1 MLYYEFCAEGKL
13 NIDKKTLKPEGKAAK
28 DQPDPVLELIN
39 EKLAKDNAVT
49 RRNTLVAYECKGKKG
64 KKSYTVKAAAALS
77 QYGEALKE
85 NLEKLAKAVGSLFL
99 DPQVKVEAKEIP
111 SGFLQMLLFN
121 KDLNPSV
128 KAAVKAFRLPDN
140 RRCEFNLRQDM
151 NELSG
156 DITLRAA
163 QRKAKGLMA
172 DQRFLEELER
182 IFSQENRQSFV
193 AHPVHYR
200 IVAEDKEQGEKLR
213 ELLMKALLQKKR
225 LISARSDCY
234 YKLDGYN
241 PWPIVDKFMNMTAGC
256 TAVIYAD
263 KSENGESQEGLKL
276 LKNMAERYSR
286 DTLFIIME
294 VGEGDNNGQLYYE
307 GLSEFLD
314 IVTVGTTPM
323 SVEGVLGQL
332 KAMAVQKGMEEL
344 FEACPPRLKITNKVY
359 SHKEVQRIFQKWSKG
374 CVQKMVYK
382 AYADLELDKPQG
394 LEGQTD
400 YEAKLQEMIGLKN
413 VKELVK
419 ELIAVGQMDKLRRDK
434 GLKQQ
439 PKALHMLFTGNPGS
453 AKTTVARL
461 LPKILAKKGIIA
473 TPKLVE
479 VGRADLVGQ
488 FVGWTAKLVKEKF
501 AEAKGGILFI
511 DEAYALCGE
520 GKDFGPEAINTLV
533 QEMEN
538 NRDQVLVIFA
548 GYSNKM
554 KKFLEQNEGLKSRIP
569 YHLDFPDYNPE
580 ELMEILELMAKEQGF
595 TINAEAKLKCQG
607 FFKTVVTQE
616 DFGNG
621 RFVRNLLEQAATK
634 QALRLTGGNQLEELP
649 AEILGELKAEDFEI
663 NKLLPSG
670 DNKPKKLG
678 LLA

>member
-13 NIDKKTLKPEGKAAK
+13 NIDKKTLKPEGRAAK
-28 DQPDPVLELIN
+28 DQFDPVLKFIN
-39 EKLAKDNAVT
+39 DKLSEDNAVT
-49 RRNTLVAYECKGKKG
+49 RKNKLIAYDCKVKNG
-64 KKSYTVKAAAALS
+64 KKSYAVKAAAAIS
-77 QYGEALKE
+77 QYGDNLKE
-85 NLEKLAKAVGSLFL
+85 TLEKLAKSVANLFQ
-99 DPQVKVEAKEIP
+99 DSQVKVEVKEIP
-111 SGFLQMLLFN
+111 SGVLQMLMF
-121 KDLNPSV
+121 KRDLSPAAR
-128 KAAVKAFRLPDN
+128 AAVNSFQLPDN
-140 RRCEFNLRQDM
+140 RHCDFELKQAMEEVGGEF
-151 NELSG
+151 
-156 DITLRAA
+156 TLRAA
-163 QRKAKGLMA
+163 QRKAKSLMA
-172 DQRFLEELER
+172 DQSFLEELER
-182 IFSQENRQSFV
+182 IFSQDNRQSFV

-200 IVAEDKEQGEKLR
+200 IVAEDKEQGKKLR
-213 ELLMKALLQKKR
+213 ELLMKALLQNKR
-225 LISARSDCY
+225 LISSRSDCY
-234 YKLDGYN
+234 YNLDGDN
-241 PWPIVDKFMNMTAGC
+241 PWSTVNKFMDMTAGC
-256 TAVIYAD
+256 TAVIYAN
-263 KSENGESQEGLKL
+263 KSETGEAQKGLEL
-276 LKNMAERYSR
+276 LKNMAEKYSR

-294 VGEGDNNGQLYYE
+294 IGEGDNNGQLYYE

-314 IVTVGTTPM
+314 IVTIGTKPM
-323 SVEGVLGQL
+323 SVEGVIGQL
-332 KAMAVQKGMEEL
+332 KTMAAEKGMAEL
-344 FEACPPRLKITNKVY
+344 FESCPPRLKISNKVY
-359 SHKEVQRIFQKWSKG
+359 SNKELHRIFQKWSKG

-382 AYADLELDKPQG
+382 AYADLELIKAKAQ
-394 LEGQTD
+394 EGQLD
-400 YEAKLQEMIGLKN
+400 NEAKLQKMIGLKD

-419 ELIAVGQMDKLRRDK
+419 ELIAVGQLDKLRREK

-439 PKALHMLFTGNPGS
+439 SKALHMLFTGNPGS

-461 LPKILAKKGIIA
+461 LPKILAKEGLIA

-548 GYSNKM
+548 GYSHKM
-554 KKFLEQNEGLKSRIP
+554 KSFLEQNEGLKSRIS
-569 YHLDFPDYNPE
+569 YHLDFPDYNPK
-580 ELMEILELMAKEQGF
+580 ELLEILEMMAKEQGF
-595 TINAEAKLKCQG
+595 TLEEEAKLKCQG

-621 RFVRNLLEQAATK
+621 RFVRKLLERAATK
-634 QALRLTGGNQLEELP
+634 QALRLKKGNQLEELP
-649 AEILGELKAEDFEI
+649 VEILGELKAEDFEI
-663 NKLLPSG
+663 TKLLPGG